1 MSNLEFNEVAQPGQ
15 EVFDYAR
22 CQRPDGTFYGTSG
35 TCHKGTPA
43 GAKEKPEKKPRAK
56 KKKVAEKAAP
66 KKPTDFDKGGTL
78 KGDAERIT
86 GGPGREM
93 LDRQIRSA
101 KEAIEKYPNDD
112 FFKDNLSDLEKKMV
126 PFENSQKV
134 LDGVVSNAPKGTE
147 VTVTPMGFIRTE
159 YTTPEG
165 NVVST
170 TFGRGSF
177 NFQVNGS
184 YDAGSVTQGRR
195 EEMAVARQV
204 QRVFNAHVK
213 SVPDKFVIQTSAHT
227 EDGRGASRQR
237 AYERMGFSKAEP
249 GKSIYG
255 RKDGNRIVPSN
266 QSEEGLGSTLL
277 SFAEKKESDLAL
289 WYVAIFGVPNEKE
302 DFSENDTFDFVRC
315 QRPNGTYYG
324 TSGTCR
330 KGAQVGAKE
339 KAALKKAAKAGNQKA
354 KVALAV
360 VEGKMTKAQ
369 AKKELGGGGE
379 AKAAPAPK
387 AKEQPKK
394 VESKSDAKPS
404 KKEGYEPK
412 RKSEEKEKT
421 ALQKVKD
428 KVTSISKKNDISEVG
443 FKDEN
448 QIKQMYDFRRESTNQ
463 IKDPGAREKALKQ
476 VDEREANALRTH
488 SANKKFAAD
497 MKRELPSNVKTS
509 LDDQGSIVMS
519 SKVGKN
525 KIEAVFSP
533 QTGWNYQVN
542 GGYDAG
548 SVKSRKEQV
557 QIAQQ
562 VRQMYDATVRSLPQG
577 TVIKTSAWSEDGGG
591 ERRTKAYERLG
602 FKLDKKSG
610 TMFSRKEGDRMVGSS
625 PLADNNDSNLINFAE
640 ENMDEIWMD
649 IVFPIRKDAKD

>member
-1 MSNLEFNEVAQPGQ
+1 MKKSEWGEGVLEQFRQ
-15 EVFDYAR
+15 EYDFAR
-22 CQRPDGTFYGTSG
+22 CQRPDGTFYGT
-35 TCHKGTPA
+35 
-43 GAKEKPEKKPRAK
+43 
-56 KKKVAEKAAP
+56 
-66 KKPTDFDKGGTL
+66 GG
-78 KGDAERIT
+78 
-86 GGPGREM
+86 
-93 LDRQIRSA
+93 Q
-101 KEAIEKYPNDD
+101 
-112 FFKDNLSDLEKKMV
+112 
-126 PFENSQKV
+126 
-134 LDGVVSNAPKGTE
+134 
-147 VTVTPMGFIRTE
+147 
-159 YTTPEG
+159 
-165 NVVST
+165 
-170 TFGRGSF
+170 
-177 NFQVNGS
+177 
-184 YDAGSVTQGRR
+184 
-195 EEMAVARQV
+195 
-204 QRVFNAHVK
+204 
-213 SVPDKFVIQTSAHT
+213 
-227 EDGRGASRQR
+227 
-237 AYERMGFSKAEP
+237 
-249 GKSIYG
+249 
-255 RKDGNRIVPSN
+255 
-266 QSEEGLGSTLL
+266 
-277 SFAEKKESDLAL
+277 
-289 WYVAIFGVPNEKE
+289 
-302 DFSENDTFDFVRC
+302 
-315 QRPNGTYYG
+315 
-324 TSGTCR
+324 CR
-330 KGAQVGAKE
+330 KGVSVGPRE
-339 KAALKKAAKAGNQKA
+339 KAALRKAAKAGDKRA
-354 KVALAV
+354 EAALKV

-421 ALQKVKD
+421 ALQEVKD
-428 KVTSISKKNDISEVG
+428 KVTSSSEKNDISEVG

-448 QIKQMYDFRRESTNQ
+448 QIKLMYDFRRESTNQ

-497 MKRELPSNVKTS
+497 IKRELPSNVKTS

-519 SKVGKN
+519 SKVGEN
-525 KIEAVFSP
+525 KVEAVFSP

-577 TVIKTSAWSEDGGG
+577 TVIKTSAWSRDGGG

-602 FKLDKKSG
+602 FKVDKKSG

-649 IVFPIRKDAKD
+649 IIFPSSRDKEAKE

>member
-1 MSNLEFNEVAQPGQ
+1 MIMNNFEYGEGQ
-15 EVFDYAR
+15 EYLSLDFAR
-22 CQRPDGTFYGTSG
+22 CQRPDGT
-35 TCHKGTPA
+35 
-43 GAKEKPEKKPRAK
+43 
-56 KKKVAEKAAP
+56 
-66 KKPTDFDKGGTL
+66 
-78 KGDAERIT
+78 
-86 GGPGREM
+86 
-93 LDRQIRSA
+93 
-101 KEAIEKYPNDD
+101 
-112 FFKDNLSDLEKKMV
+112 
-126 PFENSQKV
+126 
-134 LDGVVSNAPKGTE
+134 
-147 VTVTPMGFIRTE
+147 
-159 YTTPEG
+159 
-165 NVVST
+165 
-170 TFGRGSF
+170 
-177 NFQVNGS
+177 
-184 YDAGSVTQGRR
+184 
-195 EEMAVARQV
+195 
-204 QRVFNAHVK
+204 
-213 SVPDKFVIQTSAHT
+213 
-227 EDGRGASRQR
+227 
-237 AYERMGFSKAEP
+237 
-249 GKSIYG
+249 
-255 RKDGNRIVPSN
+255 
-266 QSEEGLGSTLL
+266 
-277 SFAEKKESDLAL
+277 
-289 WYVAIFGVPNEKE
+289 
-302 DFSENDTFDFVRC
+302 
-315 QRPNGTYYG
+315 YYG
-324 TSGTCR
+324 TSGACR
-330 KGAQVGAKE
+330 KGVSVGPRE
-339 KAALKKAAKAGNQKA
+339 KAALRKAAKAGDKRA
-354 KVALAV
+354 EAALKV

-412 RKSEEKEKT
+412 RKSEEEEKT

-428 KVTSISKKNDISEVG
+428 KVTSSSEKNDISEVG

-448 QIKQMYDFRRESTNQ
+448 QIKLMYDFRRESTNQ

-497 MKRELPSNVKTS
+497 IKRELPSNVKTS

-519 SKVGKN
+519 SKVGEN
-525 KIEAVFSP
+525 KVEAVFSP

-577 TVIKTSAWSEDGGG
+577 TVIKTSAWSRDGGG

-602 FKLDKKSG
+602 FKVDKKSG

-649 IVFPIRKDAKD
+649 IIFPSSRDKEAKE